1 MTAQIEMIV
10 QFATLAI
17 LLVGVI
23 FGILEIRRARKARCE
38 KAATDAFSI
47 CIQDAFAHAQMLVLD
62 LPLDASPYQI
72 RDSPDIRRATELVVN
87 QCEYFGMMVFF
98 RIVPL
103 RTLDLIVGGVVRGNW
118 LRLHKY
124 IQSERDAL
132 NIPVYGEW
140 FQWLAERLEQY
151 PQPEKEV
158 GAHIAFSTW
167 QP

>member
-1 MTAQIEMIV
+1 MTAQIEMII
-10 QFATLAI
+10 QFATLAT
-17 LLVGVI
+17 LLAGVI

-47 CIQDAFAHAQMLVLD
+47 CVQDAFAHAQMLVLD
-62 LPLDASPYQI
+62 LPLDASPDQI
-72 RDSPDIRRATELVVN
+72 RDSTDLRRATKLIVN

-124 IQSERDAL
+124 VEFEREAL
-132 NIPVYGEW
+132 NIPAFGEW
-140 FQWLAERLEQY
+140 FQWLAERLEEH
-151 PQPEKEV
+151 PQPERQV
-158 GAHIAFSTW
+158 GTHIAFSNW
-167 QP
+167 KP